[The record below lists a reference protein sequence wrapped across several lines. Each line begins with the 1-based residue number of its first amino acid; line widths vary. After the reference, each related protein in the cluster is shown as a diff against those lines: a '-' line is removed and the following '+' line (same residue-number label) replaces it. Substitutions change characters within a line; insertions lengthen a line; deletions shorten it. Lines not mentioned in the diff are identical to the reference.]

1 MQERGDRAERARKL
15 SPQPGGMI
23 IASPARRVHSSG
35 RSSPCSAGWM
45 FSCHQVAFAPP
56 IFVCDGIGAL
66 LIHGLDHGTG
76 SLPRGGY
83 RNSTAF
89 SDSGAYTLC
98 RSEAVKPGLSLV
110 ALPTHNGCRQ
120 ASGSLR
126 KASQHIH
133 NVRAQ
138 TGLKFAYSRAQKRA
152 QLRNDTAIIAPLEL
166 QRALQLA
173 LAVDVRHAVA

>member
-1 MQERGDRAERARKL
+1 MHERGDRAERACKL
-15 SPQPGGMI
+15 SPQPGGMT

-126 KASQHIH
+126 KASQHTH
-133 NVRAQ
+133 NVRAHKQ
-138 TGLKFAYSRAQKRA
+138 ASDFRTHGLRRELSSATTLRSELPSSSSAPCSSR
-152 QLRNDTAIIAPLEL
+152 LPLMSGTP
-166 QRALQLA
+166 
-173 LAVDVRHAVA
+173 